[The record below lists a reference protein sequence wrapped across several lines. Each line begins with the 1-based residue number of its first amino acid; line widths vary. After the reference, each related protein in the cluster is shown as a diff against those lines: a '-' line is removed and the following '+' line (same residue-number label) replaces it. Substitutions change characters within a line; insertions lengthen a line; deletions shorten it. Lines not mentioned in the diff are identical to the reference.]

1 MASGVMIAGFSATL
15 AIQGVTLVGM
25 VLESLALG
33 RIGRK
38 TGSLHPIACTP
49 WLAYFV
55 NACYLFVSNGDLF
68 VDVWG
73 EV

>member
-38 TGSLHPIACTP
+38 TGS
-49 WLAYFV
+49 FE
-55 NACYLFVSNGDLF
+55 G
-68 VDVWG
+68 
-73 EV
+73 